1 MDNKAVDDSSY
12 GNLRASLV
20 SGNLSTDKELQSGLL
35 SNDIVDN
42 LDNVKSNSSSCSS
55 SESCASQTQQQ
66 QQSFHIRA
74 VPIEEISALSSSPQ
88 SHVIVK
94 NSLVKA
100 SESESSVYPTSVLE
114 YNNSSNN
121 YYQEYQNSPE
131 DIGNNNPWPYDLSY
145 RPAAK
150 QRPTSETYHNYQ
162 SCITPNSETP
172 NHPASYR
179 NLYAS
184 SIYTTS
190 AMKVEDM
197 NSGCYTT
204 LQNATPSVTSN
215 DLLHLHQDY
224 SSRGSYF
231 NNNHSTSSGE
241 SRSPD
246 DYHNSEE
253 YDTSFTQ
260 LTSVSTPRATNGIYS
275 SPSHHGI
282 GDHSTIIAYNHDMSP
297 TSPYQR
303 TFNPPINN
311 TSVTAYPILSSLDS
325 VMWSTP
331 GQTDDY
337 LEARSSGKLPEFNR
351 FHQGFMSPAK
361 NSHYTS
367 LTPTNDWQQ
376 QQTMNNSHFVS
387 NGQDKSLVPLT
398 ITAQSSRA
406 RSSQHL
412 PASQSLSA
420 SEYSI
425 DVVCRQTWRLG
436 RGKRRATR
444 LLTLVTT
451 TKSSFSN

>member
-1 MDNKAVDDSSY
+1 MCALSDSSY

-66 QQSFHIRA
+66 QHSFHIRA
-74 VPIEEISALSSSPQ
+74 VPIEEISAVSSSPH

-100 SESESSVYPTSVLE
+100 SESETSVYPTSVLE
-114 YNNSSNN
+114 YNNSSNS

-131 DIGNNNPWPYDLSY
+131 DIGNNHPWPYDLSY

-150 QRPTSETYHNYQ
+150 QRPISETYHNYQ
-162 SCITPNSETP
+162 SCITPNSDTS

-179 NLYAS
+179 NLYSS

-190 AMKVEDM
+190 TMKGNVMTLSQYNDYLSPPSSVSSSSGYEFSDSNNNSFITNIDQALTSHSSMAQFADLYDCDEFKTDDNCFLVEDM

-260 LTSVSTPRATNGIYS
+260 LTSVSTPRVTNGIYS

-297 TSPYQR
+297 
-303 TFNPPINN
+303 
-311 TSVTAYPILSSLDS
+311 
-325 VMWSTP
+325 
-331 GQTDDY
+331 
-337 LEARSSGKLPEFNR
+337 
-351 FHQGFMSPAK
+351 
-361 NSHYTS
+361 
-367 LTPTNDWQQ
+367 
-376 QQTMNNSHFVS
+376 
-387 NGQDKSLVPLT
+387 
-398 ITAQSSRA
+398 SR
-406 RSSQHL
+406 
-412 PASQSLSA
+412 
-420 SEYSI
+420 
-425 DVVCRQTWRLG
+425 
-436 RGKRRATR
+436 
-444 LLTLVTT
+444 
-451 TKSSFSN
+451 